1 MWLGADLLEQA
12 ANLRSN
18 GSDNAFANYHYTGLP
33 LGTKYASSKFFV
45 KAAIA
50 CGRSGANSPVSP

>member
-1 MWLGADLLEQA
+1 MPSMWLGADLLEQA

-33 LGTKYASSKFFV
+33 LGTKYASPKFFV
-45 KAAIA
+45 EPTIA
-50 CGRSGANSPVSP
+50 FG